1 MLGFYFNLTFLIYF
15 RQDLYLYIYDINVNV
30 NVNMKVNPVS
40 LYTNHNNAFSNKRFY
55 KINYDGSNTQIVM

>member
-30 NVNMKVNPVS
+30 NVNMKLNPIF
-40 LYTNHNNAFSNKRFY
+40 LYTNLSNVFSNNVFY
-55 KINYDGSNTQIVM
+55 KINYYGSNTQIVM